1 MQLQQ
6 QQFNDQKKAEL
17 QIKDGGKTQHIPRR
31 TVCLCFKFSF
41 CLLKLAELSNPF
53 LPELNAQGNL

>member
-17 QIKDGGKTQHIPRR
+17 QIKDGGKTQYIPRM
-31 TVCLCFKFSF
+31 TVCLFFKCFILFTEAGRNF
-41 CLLKLAELSNPF
+41 
-53 LPELNAQGNL
+53 